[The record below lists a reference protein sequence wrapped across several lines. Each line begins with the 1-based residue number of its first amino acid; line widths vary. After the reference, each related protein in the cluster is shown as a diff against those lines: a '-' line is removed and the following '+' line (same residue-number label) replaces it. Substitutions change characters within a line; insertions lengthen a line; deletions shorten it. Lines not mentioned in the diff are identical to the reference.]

1 MKNNF
6 RLFSK
11 LFVASLLA
19 AFALPFALQA
29 ETVPFTSSALG
40 EQEQVSI
47 KSGTSTSTQPG
58 YGIEKSFDGNKST
71 LYHSTWGSTSFP
83 VTLTYYLTTASNID
97 YFIYNTRM
105 DGSSNGNFR
114 EFDVRVR
121 EAGTTTFTKVLTK
134 NLNGASGSW
143 KVFFDTTQ
151 VNIDAV
157 QFYIRTGAGDGNGF
171 AACTE
176 MEFYKLKEGAFNP
189 LSIFTDAA
197 CTTLKTG
204 VTRDNINA
212 INNPFYKQLA
222 LDLLD
227 QSYTTEFRIQ
237 HYKAWPHPDDFSRN
251 NRVGTYSLCDNP
263 TGIFVRQGDTVI
275 VMVDDIY
282 DVPVSLTLKNYN
294 KPGGNG
300 YWENSYYGLSKGA
313 NRIVADRDGL
323 FYVFYHS
330 TALHTTVPQVKIHF
344 AYGKVNGY
352 FDSEKHSAADW
363 SRILSATKYEY
374 FDALGKYAHLSYPTA
389 HFKKNALTSG
399 PQLVANYNELVQ
411 MQREFMGY
419 YKFPNRDPKNRSHF
433 VVMYHS
439 YMYSTSYHTGY
450 EVGTMDGLTNA
461 TNVRKYPWGP
471 AHEVGHSNQHTP
483 LLRWIGTTEVTN
495 NIQSLLV
502 QTTWGNPSRLTEENR
517 YQAAFEEIIIGG
529 AAHGQANIWHKL
541 VSMWQLELFFNRVL
555 GRTDFYA
562 SIYEG
567 ARKRPTGSN
576 HGEYQLNFVKLVAD
590 SAKADLTEF
599 FEAWGYLKPINIS
612 VEDYS
617 TAQLTITTTQSNAT
631 KQYIKNKNFEVLPY
645 KIQYITDT
653 NWELYKNKATVE
665 KGSAA
670 LFGNS
675 MRLSGWKNAVAYEAW
690 QGSKLVNISQSEQ
703 ISFPG
708 AYTDSTKIYAI
719 QYDGTR
725 IEIEPKLAIIQ
736 EQPRI
741 SDETNEY
748 WYIVK
753 NMGTESS
760 NNNSNRSFTSLTAG
774 SNGAVAGASTLPV
787 LKTQKWKL
795 VNIDGKTGL
804 VNEAGLYLGSDFRA
818 TSTPFGWTLESVSQG
833 GSTGYRFANYTGS
846 TLSSVAHLSTS
857 LSLMN
862 YTENDAASVWQFIP
876 ANSLTVSNDNLNH
889 PYIIRSM
896 RIEADVLGSSINYN
910 NETNTVTSQPG
921 ANAWS
926 IVNYNATS
934 GACNLRSEDGKYLNF
949 SGSNLALSETP
960 RTFYIYLTSL
970 DGVVGYRISLNNYS
984 GSTMVNMTN
993 TGTLNSSTT
1002 LSMGSLWQFS
1012 PIVTTGTSTSSID
1025 SLHAYARDGK
1035 IHVDGADRFEVFMLN
1050 GQRINNNNLA
1060 NGIYLV
1066 KTPATTLKVIVTN

>member
-1 MKNNF
+1 MRKTAQ
-6 RLFSK
+6 LFSK
-11 LFVASLLA
+11 YFGVSLLA
-19 AFALPFALQA
+19 TIAIPLALQA

-40 EQEQVSI
+40 EQEKVSI
-47 KSGTSTSTQPG
+47 KSGTSTSTQTG
-58 YGIEKSFDGNKST
+58 YGIERSFDGDKST

-83 VTLTYYLTTASNID
+83 VTLTYYLTSASNLD
-97 YFIYNTRM
+97 FFVYNTRM

-143 KVFFDTTQ
+143 KVYFDTTQ

-157 QFYIRTGAGDGNGF
+157 QFFVRSGAGDGNGF
-171 AACTE
+171 VACTE
-176 MEFYKLKEGAFNP
+176 MEFYKTKEGAFNP
-189 LSIFTDAA
+189 SSIFADAS

-204 VTRDNINA
+204 ITRENIIA

-222 LDLLD
+222 LDIYD
-227 QSYTTEFRIQ
+227 KSYATEFRIQ
-237 HYKAWPHPDDFSRN
+237 DFKAWPHPDDFSRN

-275 VMVDDIY
+275 VMVEEIY

-300 YWENSYYGLSKGA
+300 YWDNTYYGLSKGA
-313 NRIVADRDGL
+313 NRVVADRDGL

-330 TALHTTVPQVKIHF
+330 TALHTTVPPVKIHF

-352 FDSEKHSAADW
+352 FDAEKHSSADW
-363 SRILSATKYEY
+363 SRILNATKYEY

-389 HFKKNALTSG
+389 DFKKNALTSG
-399 PQLVANYNELVQ
+399 PQLVTNYNELVQ

-450 EVGTMDGLTNA
+450 EAGNMNGLTNA

-471 AHEVGHSNQHTP
+471 AHEVGHANQHSP
-483 LLRWIGTTEVTN
+483 LLRWVGTTEVTN

-502 QTTWGNPSRLTEENR
+502 QTTWGNTSRLIAENR
-517 YQAAFEEIIIGG
+517 YQGAFDEIITGG

-576 HGEYQLNFVKLVAD
+576 HGEYQLNFVKLVVD
-590 SAKADLTEF
+590 SAKVDLTEF
-599 FEAWGYLKPINIS
+599 FDTWGYLKPVNIT

-617 TAQLTITTTQSNAT
+617 TAQINISTTQSNAT
-631 KQYIKNKNFEVLPY
+631 KQYIKNKNFDILPY

-653 NWELYKNKATVE
+653 NWELYKNKATIE
-665 KGSAA
+665 KGTAA

-675 MRLSGWKNAVAYEAW
+675 MRLTGWKNVVAYEAW
-690 QGSKLVNISQSEQ
+690 QGSSLVSISQTDQ

-708 AYTDSTKIYAI
+708 AYTDSTKIYAV

-725 IEIEPKLAIIQ
+725 IEIEPQLTIIQ
-736 EQPRI
+736 EQPRL

-753 NMGTESS
+753 NMGTESTNS
-760 NNNSNRSFTSLTAG
+760 NTNRSFTSLTVG
-774 SNGAVAGASTLPV
+774 SNGAVVGASTLPV
-787 LKTQKWKL
+787 LRTQKWKL
-795 VNIDGKTGL
+795 VNVNGKTGL

-818 TSTPFGWTLESVSQG
+818 TTTPFGWSMESVSQG
-833 GSTGYRFANYTGS
+833 GSTGFRLASYTGS
-846 TLSSVAHLSTS
+846 TLSTVAHLSTS
-857 LSLMN
+857 LTLMN
-862 YTENDAASVWQFIP
+862 YTDNDAASIWQFIP
-876 ANSLTVSNDNLNH
+876 ANTLVVSNENSNH
-889 PYIIRSM
+889 PYTIRSM
-896 RIEADVLGSSINYN
+896 RIESDVLGSTINYI
-910 NETNTVTSQPG
+910 NETNTVTNQQGST
-921 ANAWS
+921 AWT

-934 GACNLRSEDGKYLNF
+934 GACNLMTEGGKYLSF

-970 DGVVGYRISLNNYS
+970 DGVVGYRIAINNYS
-984 GSTMVNMTN
+984 GSSMVNMTN
-993 TGTLNSSTT
+993 TGVLNASTA
-1002 LSMGSLWQFS
+1002 LSMGTLWQFS
-1012 PIVTTGTSTSSID
+1012 PIVITGTDNTSID
-1025 SLHAYARDGK
+1025 SLNAYAREGK
-1035 IHVDGADRFEVFMLN
+1035 IHVEGADRFEVFTLN
-1050 GQRINNNNLA
+1050 GQRIDNTNLA

-1066 KTPATTLKVIVTN
+1066 KTPARTVKVSVTN